1 MSQDMIYKTMVKD
14 EILPKLKKIYDKA
27 MIEDAHA
34 LKAIEELGNLIDDI
48 EKKIKLQES
57 IITTTITYSHDGTIN
72 ND

>member
-1 MSQDMIYKTMVKD
+1 MGQDWIYKPMVKD

-27 MIEDAHA
+27 MIEDA
-34 LKAIEELGNLIDDI
+34 LKAIEELKVLIDDV

-57 IITTTITYSHDGTIN
+57 VIIKTITYNQDGSIS

>member
-1 MSQDMIYKTMVKD
+1 MGQEWIYKPMVKD

-27 MIEDAHA
+27 MIEDA
-34 LKAIEELGNLIDDI
+34 LKAIDDLKILIDDI

-57 IITTTITYSHDGTIN
+57 VIVTTITYSHDGSIS